1 MNETKKLFYE
11 AMDNRREHMAKI
23 QADIDLSVR
32 ESGLEEP
39 LYYIFLMRVA
49 MRKLYENLDDD
60 SYSQAVF
67 DLMTM
72 TADETDQDNI
82 ELN

>member
-1 MNETKKLFYE
+1 MNKTKKLFYE

-32 ESGLEEP
+32 ESGLAEP

>member
-23 QADIDLSVR
+23 QADIDFSVR

-49 MRKLYENLDDD
+49 MRKLYENLDDE

-82 ELN
+82 DLN

>member
-1 MNETKKLFYE
+1 MNKTKKLFYE

>member
-1 MNETKKLFYE
+1 MNKTKKLFYE

-23 QADIDLSVR
+23 QGDIDLSVR